1 MSYLKKRITYG
12 SLKYLKLHQNVPVGI
27 SPSQFNGIVAFYE
40 CHPGYSDIQVAMKP
54 FQTEIFSEWSLNRNI
69 NDHL

>member
-1 MSYLKKRITYG
+1 M
-12 SLKYLKLHQNVPVGI
+12 PVGI
-27 SPSQFNGIVAFYE
+27 GPVSHFNGIVAFYE

-69 NDHL
+69 KDHL